1 VELNIPD
8 ETKES
13 IGKLYSGRKI
23 RWNLDIA
30 CLALAVKNLPPSIF
44 LFSFSFPSVNIG
56 TKIAILRIGISTISL
71 DHYQVNLGRQDIR
84 KKRGAGPLLP

>member
-30 CLALAVKNLPPSIF
+30 CLALAAKNLPPSIF

-71 DHYQVNLGRQDIR
+71 QCKGWV
-84 KKRGAGPLLP
+84 KKVVLCPSKSSSAAT